1 MAKHE
6 TDQLRNVVL
15 LSHAGAGKTI
25 LSDALLLNSK
35 VATRLGR
42 VEDGTTTSDYE
53 EEEHKRQASVQT
65 SVIPVPWKD
74 SKINLLD
81 TPGYADYRGEVVSG
95 FRAADGAILMVSA
108 PAGIEVGTIQM
119 WQMAQDQNI
128 PRILVINKL
137 DRENADFE
145 QVLDTIVESF
155 GRECV
160 PVQLPIG
167 SEADFKEVVNL
178 LDPDAKVPDNLTGQA
193 EEARER
199 IIEAAAES
207 DDELAEKYLE
217 GEDLTQDEIIRGLR
231 KGVIEGTFFPVL
243 STSATT
249 GVGISELADAILGLL
264 PSPAEAPQQVAKA
277 KAGEG
282 DKVDLSFDS
291 SGPLAAQ
298 VFKTTADPFVGK
310 LSYFKVFS
318 GTLKS
323 DSQIWNSD
331 KREAERTGTVYIMRG
346 KEQEPIDELAAGDIG
361 AVAKLNSALT
371 GDTLAVKDNP
381 LTLPNLEFPSP
392 VYQMSVFP
400 KTQADVDK
408 LTTAVGRIA
417 EEDPSLQISREPDTK
432 EMLMG
437 GLGDVHVEVAVE
449 KMKRK
454 FGVEVELMTPKVPY
468 KETIASQTNS
478 HYRHKKQSGGH
489 GQFAE
494 VYLELEPLPRGGGF
508 EFEQRVV
515 GGAVP
520 REYIPSVQKGCEK
533 ALVEGVLAGFPLV
546 DVKATLYDGS
556 FHPVD
561 SSGVSFE
568 IAGSNALSGGV
579 NNASPQLL
587 EPIMHVQITVP
598 DTDTGD
604 VMGDLNS
611 KRARILGMNPE
622 GNGYTTVEA
631 EAPQAEMLRYATDLR
646 SQTQGRGWFTLKF
659 DHYDPVPGHLV
670 DRVVQEQ
677 KELDEAKA

>member
-25 LSDALLLNSK
+25 LSDALLLSSK

-178 LDPDAKVPDNLTGQA
+178 LDPDAKVPDNLTDQA

-217 GEDLTQDEIIRGLR
+217 GEDLTQDEIIRALR

-249 GVGISELADAILGLL
+249 GVGISELADAILSLL

-277 KAGEG
+277 NAGEG
-282 DKVDLSFDS
+282 DKVDLSSDS

-408 LTTAVGRIA
+408 LSTAVGRIA

-468 KETIASQTNS
+468 KETIGAQTNS

>member
-1 MAKHE
+1 MAKHD

-15 LSHAGAGKTI
+15 LSHSGAGKTI

-35 VATRLGR
+35 VTTRLGR

-95 FRAADGAILMVSA
+95 FRAADGAILVVSA
-108 PAGIEVGTIQM
+108 PAGVEVGTIQM

-137 DRENADFE
+137 DRENADFD
-145 QVLDTIVESF
+145 QVLETIVESF

-167 SEADFKEVVNL
+167 SETDFKEVVNL
-178 LDPDAKVPDNLTGQA
+178 LDPNAKVPDNLTDQA

-264 PSPAEAPQQVAKA
+264 PSPAEVPQQVAKA

-282 DKVDLSFDS
+282 DNVDLSPDS
-291 SGPLAAQ
+291 SGQLAAQ

-323 DSQIWNSD
+323 DSQIWNSE

-408 LTTAVGRIA
+408 LTTAIGRIA
-417 EEDPSLQISREPDTK
+417 EEDPSLQISREPDTN
-432 EMLMG
+432 ELLMG

-494 VYLELEPLPRGGGF
+494 VYLELEPLPRGSGF
-508 EFEQRVV
+508 EFDQRVV

-670 DRVVQEQ
+670 DKVVQEQ
-677 KELDEAKA
+677 KDLDEAKA

>member
-178 LDPDAKVPDNLTGQA
+178 LDPDAKVPDNLTDQA

-264 PSPAEAPQQVAKA
+264 PSPAEVPQQVAKA

-408 LTTAVGRIA
+408 LSTAVGRIA

-468 KETIASQTNS
+468 KETIGAQTNS

>member
-1 MAKHE
+1 MAKHD

-15 LSHAGAGKTI
+15 LSHSGAGKTI

-35 VATRLGR
+35 VTTRLGR

-108 PAGIEVGTIQM
+108 PAGVEVGTIQM

-137 DRENADFE
+137 DRENADFD
-145 QVLDTIVESF
+145 QVLETIVESF

-167 SEADFKEVVNL
+167 SETDFKEVVNL
-178 LDPDAKVPDNLTGQA
+178 LDPNAKVPDNLTDQA

-217 GEDLTQDEIIRGLR
+217 GEDLSQDEIIRGLR

-264 PSPAEAPQQVAKA
+264 PSPAEVPQQVAKA

-282 DKVDLSFDS
+282 DNVDLSPDS
-291 SGPLAAQ
+291 SGQLAAQ

-323 DSQIWNSD
+323 DSQIWNSE

-408 LTTAVGRIA
+408 LTTAIGRIA
-417 EEDPSLQISREPDTK
+417 EEDPSLQISREPDTN
-432 EMLMG
+432 ELLMG

-494 VYLELEPLPRGGGF
+494 VYLELEPLPRGSGF
-508 EFEQRVV
+508 EFDQRVV

-670 DRVVQEQ
+670 DKVVQEQ
-677 KELDEAKA
+677 KDLDEAKA

>member
-1 MAKHE
+1 MCI
-6 TDQLRNVVL
+6 R
-15 LSHAGAGKTI
+15 
-25 LSDALLLNSK
+25 
-35 VATRLGR
+35 
-42 VEDGTTTSDYE
+42 
-53 EEEHKRQASVQT
+53 
-65 SVIPVPWKD
+65 D
-74 SKINLLD
+74 S
-81 TPGYADYRGEVVSG
+81 
-95 FRAADGAILMVSA
+95 
-108 PAGIEVGTIQM
+108 
-119 WQMAQDQNI
+119 
-128 PRILVINKL
+128 
-137 DRENADFE
+137 
-145 QVLDTIVESF
+145 
-155 GRECV
+155 
-160 PVQLPIG
+160 
-167 SEADFKEVVNL
+167 
-178 LDPDAKVPDNLTGQA
+178 
-193 EEARER
+193 
-199 IIEAAAES
+199 
-207 DDELAEKYLE
+207 
-217 GEDLTQDEIIRGLR
+217 
-231 KGVIEGTFFPVL
+231 
-243 STSATT
+243 
-249 GVGISELADAILGLL
+249 
-264 PSPAEAPQQVAKA
+264 
-277 KAGEG
+277 
-282 DKVDLSFDS
+282 LSFDS

>member
-25 LSDALLLNSK
+25 LSDALLLSSK

-178 LDPDAKVPDNLTGQA
+178 LDPDAKVPDNLTDQA

-277 KAGEG
+277 NAGEG
-282 DKVDLSFDS
+282 DKVDLSSDS

-408 LTTAVGRIA
+408 LSTAVGRIA

-468 KETIASQTNS
+468 KETIGAQTNS

>member
-1 MAKHE
+1 MAKHD

-15 LSHAGAGKTI
+15 LSHSGAGKTI

-35 VATRLGR
+35 VTTRIGR
-42 VEDGTTTSDYE
+42 VEDGTTTSDSE
-53 EEEHKRQASVQT
+53 EEEHKGQPRGQT

-108 PAGIEVGTIQM
+108 PAGVEVGTIQM

-137 DRENADFE
+137 DRENADFD
-145 QVLDTIVESF
+145 QVLETIVESF

-167 SEADFKEVVNL
+167 SETDFKEVVNL
-178 LDPDAKVPDNLTGQA
+178 LDPNAKVPDNLTDQA

-264 PSPAEAPQQVAKA
+264 PSPAEVPQQVAKA

-282 DKVDLSFDS
+282 DNVDLSPDS
-291 SGPLAAQ
+291 SGQLAAQ

-323 DSQIWNSD
+323 DSQIWNSE

-408 LTTAVGRIA
+408 LTTAIGRIA
-417 EEDPSLQISREPDTK
+417 EEDPSLQISREPDTN
-432 EMLMG
+432 ELLMG

-494 VYLELEPLPRGGGF
+494 VYLELEPLPRGSGF
-508 EFEQRVV
+508 EFDQRVV

-556 FHPVD
+556 FHPVA

-670 DRVVQEQ
+670 DKVVQEQ
-677 KELDEAKA
+677 KDLDEAKA